1 MVRKSIKKRARTR
14 SGQFIADDPKTILK
28 NEAYEST
35 SILQNYKE
43 TMSKFFKLY
52 WKESACQEEE
62 SILNIL

>member
-1 MVRKSIKKRARTR
+1 MVRKSTKKRARTR

-43 TMSKFFKLY
+43 TISKFFKLY
-52 WKESACQEEE
+52 
-62 SILNIL
+62 